1 MGERTIRVG
10 KQNTQMVITRQ
21 ERHYAESTLSRSGI
35 ELMINTVNSYEQ
47 VKRKKNQNK
56 FETAFNTNKRNPRVS
71 L

>member
-21 ERHYAESTLSRSGI
+21 ERHDAESTLSRSGI

-47 VKRKKNQNK
+47 VKRKKKSKQI
-56 FETAFNTNKRNPRVS
+56 
-71 L
+71 